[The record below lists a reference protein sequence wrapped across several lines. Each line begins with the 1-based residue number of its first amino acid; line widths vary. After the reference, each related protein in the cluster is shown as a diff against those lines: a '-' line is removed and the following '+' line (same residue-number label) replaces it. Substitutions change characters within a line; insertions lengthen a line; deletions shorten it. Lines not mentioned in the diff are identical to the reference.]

1 MPQQQLNALIAVAH
15 QLPAIAKQLKIA
27 NKLKAIEIK
36 WMVKAQG
43 YFNND
48 ALDRLDDEIDSALEG
63 E

>member
-1 MPQQQLNALIAVAH
+1 MSQTELNALLAVSH
-15 QLPAIAKQLKIA
+15 KLPEIAKQLKIA
-27 NKLKAIEIK
+27 NQLKAIEIK

-48 ALDRLDDEIDSALEG
+48 ALHRLEDEVDDVLEG